1 MSEYYFVIALN
12 DKYDSLRDKLL
23 LDSLMNQYGK
33 AEWDRLSEQER
44 QSQLAKMRMLEKK
57 LRREGKYDELSKLLG
72 DAASNSDALGVRI
85 FFYVLKFKYVNFHRI

>member
-1 MSEYYFVIALN
+1 MN

-23 LDSLMNQYGK
+23 LDSLMNQFGK
-33 AEWDRLSEQER
+33 TEWDRLSEQER

-72 DAASNSDALGVRI
+72 DAANNSDALGVSNCQCDHYLQWKKFTKI
-85 FFYVLKFKYVNFHRI
+85 FKNVC